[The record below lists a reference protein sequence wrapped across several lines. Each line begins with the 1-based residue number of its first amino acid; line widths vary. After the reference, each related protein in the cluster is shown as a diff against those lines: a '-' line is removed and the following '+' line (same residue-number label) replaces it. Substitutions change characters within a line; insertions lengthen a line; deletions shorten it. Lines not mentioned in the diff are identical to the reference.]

1 MMDRSEAARLLIQML
16 AELRDAKG
24 RWMNDDYYKAVST
37 ACGVLLVDDVLNSNC
52 KQVSEEYQCE

>member
-16 AELRDAKG
+16 TELREAKG

-37 ACGVLLVDDVLNSNC
+37 ACGVLLIDDVLNSNYR
-52 KQVSEEYQCE
+52 QVPEE